1 MMGMSSLASD
11 THEAWNDRVR
21 EALGR
26 YSEPLLRQVVQKLL
40 KPRNQWPVEELVDRS
55 VASLT
60 NIAVLDRRLK
70 DLPESSR
77 KLLTAVGLSRQ
88 PIWRVGELLGLLA
101 VLNHVEGMTPILNLV
116 EAGLAHPVAN
126 AVSPPLKQFEDWLG
140 ASGMTAA
147 KLMIHPA
154 VSERLRNEDL
164 GLPVMPSRKMEP
176 AALPAGD
183 GYEWLIRLAVAWQ
196 LVGAGN
202 VRLTQQGTLFKRDVQ
217 RFQTDALLASPLGL
231 HPVELPDAGLLALDW
246 AVTAGLLEH
255 TGIELQSNADPDFWN
270 QLLSGSLESLWRS
283 LFRVETWSPHDGY
296 RAPEGSSEFAAV
308 VLTSFLLF
316 RKMQSKEW
324 LQAESVA
331 EYLRE
336 RHPSW
341 SASLGND
348 REAAVHWLQS
358 LWLGVGAPMRWIEA
372 VRDDSGWWFR
382 LGDVGMHLLCAQP
395 VPNLEH
401 DFRQTLVMQPNG
413 ELVVFRQGLTPTLI
427 GKLSRF
433 AVWKTIGAACTM
445 ELTAESVYRG
455 LETGLTLAEI
465 QRLLE
470 QHGTRSIP
478 ANVLDS
484 LQRWSSKRER
494 ITVHTAATLIE
505 FSSHDDLEAAFSRG
519 LVSTKLTERIGLAAS
534 GNEIDYRHFR
544 LVGNR
549 DYEARTQ
556 KCIAFDPDGV
566 TFTVDATQ
574 SDLLLE
580 AELSRLA
587 EPLPEGESGQRRYI
601 LTPGS
606 LQKVRD
612 QGWTINEL
620 EQWAMDRSEAPLS
633 SSARLLFTGSGTV
646 GTYQQRLIV
655 ALPSEEVADG
665 ILQWTPTGVLIE
677 ERIGAQALVVAEANL
692 ELLVSR
698 LREIGVVLRNENSA
712 L

>member
-21 EALGR
+21 ESLGR

-88 PIWRVGELLGLLA
+88 PVWRVGELLGLLA

-116 EAGLAHPVAN
+116 EAGLAHPVVN
-126 AVSPPLKQFEDWLG
+126 SVSPPLKQFEDWLG

-154 VSERLRNEDL
+154 VSERSMNEDL
-164 GLPVMPSRKMEP
+164 GLPVLPSRKMEP

-196 LVGAGN
+196 LVGGGN

-217 RFQTDALLASPLGL
+217 RFQTDALLASPMGL
-231 HPVELPDAGLLALDW
+231 HPVELPDAGLLSLEW
-246 AVTAGLLEH
+246 AVTTGLLEH

-270 QLLSGSLESLWRS
+270 QSLTGCLGSLWRS

-296 RAPEGSSEFAAV
+296 RPPEGSSEFAAV

-316 RKMQSKEW
+316 RRLPAKEW
-324 LQAESVA
+324 LQAESIA

-341 SASLGND
+341 STSLGND

-372 VRDDSGWWFR
+372 VRDESGWWFR
-382 LGDVGMHLLCAQP
+382 LGDIGMHLLCAQP
-395 VPNLEH
+395 APNLEH

-534 GNEIDYRHFR
+534 GSDIDYRHFR
-544 LVGNR
+544 LIGNR

-556 KCIAFDPDGV
+556 RCIAFDPDGV

-580 AELSRLA
+580 AELCRLA
-587 EPLPEGESGQRRYI
+587 EPLPESDSGQRRYV

-606 LQKVRD
+606 LQRVRE
-612 QGWTINEL
+612 QGWTIAEL
-620 EQWAMDRSEAPLS
+620 QQWAMDRSEAPLS
-633 SSARLLFTGSGTV
+633 SSARLLFTGAGTI
-646 GTYQQRLIV
+646 GAYQKRLIV
-655 ALPSEEVADG
+655 ALPSEDVADG
-665 ILQWTPTGVLIE
+665 ILQWTPTGVLVE

-698 LREIGVVLRNENSA
+698 LQEIGVELRNENTA
-712 L
+712 V